1 MRIVLNTNLEN
12 TGKVACC
19 HSPRIVATRRTNMAL
34 RIPSWFIRTRDDG
47 ATHTEAGHI
56 PGGRSLRDL
65 VFGANDGLVAAFAV
79 VSGVHGAAVSRH
91 IVLLAGLAEL
101 IGGTIAMGLGAFLAA
116 KSEREFI
123 LGERAREEQEIKEFP
138 EEEVKEVRTIFQRKG
153 FRGAALEQMVAHV
166 TADPV
171 FWVDTMMTEELGL
184 SIYPSVTPVRSG
196 LVVAGA
202 YALGALFPVL
212 PYALPLAVAAAFP
225 ASIALTIAALFL
237 AGALKTTMT
246 GRPWLRSGLETA
258 LIGALAAAAT
268 YLAGHLI
275 AGG

>member
-1 MRIVLNTNLEN
+1 MRLP
-12 TGKVACC
+12 KF
-19 HSPRIVATRRTNMAL
+19 
-34 RIPSWFIRTRDDG
+34 FIRTRDDG

-79 VSGVHGAAVSRH
+79 VSGVHGAAVSTR

-123 LGERAREEQEIKEFP
+123 SSEREREEREVREFP
-138 EEEVKEVRTIFQRKG
+138 EEERKEVRTIYARKG
-153 FRGAALEQMVAHV
+153 FRGEALEQLVAHV

-184 SIYPSVTPVRSG
+184 AAVPTAAPLRSG
-196 LVVAGA
+196 IVVAAA
-202 YALGALFPVL
+202 YALGAAFPVI
-212 PYALPLAVAAAFP
+212 PYALPIGVHGAFIASVVAT
-225 ASIALTIAALFL
+225 LVALFV
-237 AGALKTTMT
+237 AGALKTRMT
-246 GRPWLRSGLETA
+246 GRPWLRSGLETV
-258 LIGALAAAAT
+258 LVGALAAAAT
-268 YLAGHLI
+268 FLAGHFI
-275 AGG
+275 SSAG

>member
-1 MRIVLNTNLEN
+1 
-12 TGKVACC
+12 
-19 HSPRIVATRRTNMAL
+19 MAL